1 MTKIVTFE
9 ETLALVVASIQEERK
24 VIIED
29 ILEDIAKLRPEWVE
43 DQYDTGYTD
52 ALNAVIDMVIDKY
65 EED

>member
-1 MTKIVTFE
+1 
-9 ETLALVVASIQEERK
+9 

-29 ILEDIAKLRPEWVE
+29 ILEGIAKLRPEWVE

>member
-1 MTKIVTFE
+1 MTFE
-9 ETLALVVASIQEERK
+9 ETLVLMKLEREA
-24 VIIED
+24 IIGD